1 MSLKTIAEKIVGR
14 SLFSEEG
21 IKKSG
26 ILEQEKLLNI
36 KIPSAL
42 QELYLT
48 VGNNALFTDG
58 FHHFSEV
65 TSLFVKDNKL
75 VFLQENQSVV
85 YWAVDLTDSKTVYQT
100 TDQNFD
106 QHVQWYSEELSLD
119 QFIEMILYI
128 QCVMSD
134 ESFHTK
140 AKSGFQYFASL
151 DISEYYNNEKSKNF
165 IDNLNND
172 FREIVH
178 DGSGLTIYWNPETI
192 LMYFLNRENKI
203 SDMIL
208 TCTKNEDVLDTLIDE
223 YGFGQL

>member
-1 MSLKTIAEKIVGR
+1 MSLKIIAEKIVGR

-48 VGNNALFTDG
+48 LGNNALFIDG
-58 FHHFSEV
+58 FHHFSKI
-65 TSLFVKDNKL
+65 TTLFVKDNKL

-106 QHVQWYSEELSLD
+106 QHVEWYSEELRLD

-134 ESFHTK
+134 ESFHAK
-140 AKSGFQYFASL
+140 AKADFNILHLSILVNIITMKSL
-151 DISEYYNNEKSKNF
+151 
-165 IDNLNND
+165 
-172 FREIVH
+172 R
-178 DGSGLTIYWNPETI
+178 I
-192 LMYFLNRENKI
+192 L
-203 SDMIL
+203 
-208 TCTKNEDVLDTLIDE
+208 
-223 YGFGQL
+223 